1 MLSPFDPIYLVP
13 TYLFAQ
19 FYCAESSDYLWHWKW
34 SGSLKQIMGVLV
46 ATLSSV
52 SGYVLALRQDASGC
66 VWWQHWALSLA
77 MFWHWG
83 KMHLVAFQH
92 KAEMVSQLSCVIF
105 VLMSTSR
112 HSWWRRCLVPP
123 RGADSSA
130 TTIKQRVLRCAN
142 ETDHAR
148 IAIPYFQ
155 DEWIRFIVLRHWA
168 LSLATFWHWDKK
180 RLVAFQ
186 HIVTGRSSLSVSGS
200 IRALRRVASGCSP
213 ALRHFP

>member
-123 RGADSSA
+123 RGGGLKCNYHQTESLAVCQWNWPCKDCY
-130 TTIKQRVLRCAN
+130 TIFPGWMN
-142 ETDHAR
+142 SIHR
-148 IAIPYFQ
+148 IATLSSVPGHI
-155 DEWIRFIVLRHWA
+155 LA
-168 LSLATFWHWDKK
+168 L
-180 RLVAFQ
+180 
-186 HIVTGRSSLSVSGS
+186 G
-200 IRALRRVASGCSP
+200 
-213 ALRHFP
+213 